1 MAKSPIPPEIVSAG
15 AVPILTAEMHTTGEP
30 TRIIYSGFPEP
41 KGSTLLQKLADVEA
55 NHDHVR
61 KRLMLEPRGHKEMY
75 GALLVNETEL
85 TATGE
90 ADIGVI
96 FMHTAGY
103 SPMCGHATIAV
114 SRFLVDF
121 DPEACPGLFPKR
133 NFQLDEE
140 TMTTALRLHC
150 PCGVVNV
157 SVPVVVRG
165 PHGRLLS
172 DPKRP
177 ISFISVES
185 YATAIDLEIP
195 LPEPYR
201 WPELGDRTSLT
212 ADISFGGNFYC
223 LVEAEQLGFKDG
235 LRSSETD
242 ALSRATAKLRDAINA
257 DPARYRP
264 YFQHPTKPEL
274 SYLYGV
280 IVTDPQRGGSV
291 PAEGADG
298 AEVGLCFFG
307 AQQIDRSPCG
317 SGSSARRAL
326 AHAKLRWPP
335 ERRWTYHSFLSDA
348 CGGLGGFT
356 ASVVAAKSAD
366 QPNGLSTAGEKVR
379 IRVEGQ
385 AFYIGFAT
393 FLVEAADGISASGF
407 VA

>member
-1 MAKSPIPPEIVSAG
+1 MAKSPIPQEIVSAD
-15 AVPILTAEMHTTGEP
+15 AVPILTVEMHTTGEP

-61 KRLMLEPRGHKEMY
+61 GRLMLEPRGHKEMY

-121 DPEACPGLFPKR
+121 DPETCPGLFPKR
-133 NFQLDEE
+133 NFRLDEE
-140 TMTTALRLHC
+140 TMTTALKLHC

-157 SVPVVVRG
+157 TVPVVNG
-165 PHGRLLS
+165 PYGRLQS

-177 ISFISVES
+177 ISFINVDS
-185 YATAIDLEIP
+185 YATGIDVEIP
-195 LPEPYR
+195 LSEAYR
-201 WPELGDRTSLT
+201 WPELGARTSLT
-212 ADISFGGNFYC
+212 ADISYGGAFYC
-223 LVEAEQLGFKDG
+223 LVDVEQLGFKDG
-235 LRSSETD
+235 LKSTDLD
-242 ALSRATAKLRDAINA
+242 ALSRATAKLRDALKA
-257 DPARYRP
+257 DPRYKV
-264 YFQHPTKPEL
+264 YFQHPTEPEL

-280 IVTDPQRGGSV
+280 IVRDPKRGV
-291 PAEGADG
+291 PAEGAEG

-307 AQQIDRSPCG
+307 AQQVDRSPCG
-317 SGSSARRAL
+317 SGSAARRAL
-326 AHAKLRWPP
+326 AHAKHGWPP
-335 ERRWTYHSFLSDA
+335 EKKWTYHCFLSDA

-356 ASVVAAKSAD
+356 ASVVGKSAD
-366 QPNGLSTAGEKVR
+366 QPNEPPRAGERVR

-385 AFYIGFAT
+385 AFYTGFAT
-393 FLVEAADGISASGF
+393 FLAEAADGISASGF